1 MGLVVSYSRRPITSH
16 HCCWKNSLH
25 SLSCSTTTDQW
36 VAGPDPPVTFITL
49 NNMDT
54 DTSEVKIFRLTE
66 VAEHNKSKGEEK
78 SIWTVIHDKVYDI
91 TKFLDEHP
99 GGEEILIENAG
110 IDATENFED
119 VGHSSDA
126 REMLEEYYIGE
137 VHEEDKTGSKD
148 KGTKSWGSG
157 PATIEEESSWSSWL
171 VPMAFAL
178 FASMLYRYFF
188 VKEE

>member
-1 MGLVVSYSRRPITSH
+1 MG
-16 HCCWKNSLH
+16 
-25 SLSCSTTTDQW
+25 TTDQW
-36 VAGPDPPVTFITL
+36 VAGTDTAFTSSNLTI
-49 NNMDT
+49 MDT
-54 DTSEVKIFRLTE
+54 DTTQVKVYKLVE

-126 REMLEEYYIGE
+126 REMLEEYLIGE
-137 VHEEDKTGSKD
+137 LQESDK
-148 KGTKSWGSG
+148 KGTVDSG
-157 PATIEEESSWSSWL
+157 PKAW
-171 VPMAFAL
+171 
-178 FASMLYRYFF
+178 ASNSGPSEDSVLSAWILP
-188 VKEE
+188 